1 MEAGG
6 ALTSTGGLPDGR
18 PVLSAA
24 SGAVLAADAA
34 PNPWFDPSY
43 VTANWDTILSYL
55 AEHVRLTVAA
65 VVLGALIALPLALVA
80 RRNRWLAGTVLGVST
95 LVYTI
100 PSLAMFAF
108 VAPVLGLSAT
118 TVLFGLVLYS
128 LVILVRNF
136 LAGLQSVPADVRE
149 AARGMGYGPA
159 RLFWQVE
166 LPLALPSFMAGIR
179 VATVSTVAL
188 VTVGVIVGHGGL
200 GQLITGGFNANFY
213 RAEIV
218 TGAVG
223 CILLALV
230 ADLLLAGA
238 ERALTPWAR
247 RARA

>member
-1 MEAGG
+1 M
-6 ALTSTGGLPDGR
+6 
-18 PVLSAA
+18 LSAA
-24 SGAVLAADAA
+24 SSDALAIDDA

-43 VTANWDTILSYL
+43 VTSNWEAIVGY
-55 AEHVRLTVAA
+55 AGEHVRLTVSA

-80 RRNRWLAGTVLGVST
+80 RRSRWLAGPVLGLST
-95 LVYTI
+95 LIYTI

-108 VAPVLGLSAT
+108 VAPVTGLSAT
-118 TVLFGLVLYS
+118 TVLVGLVLYS

-136 LAGLQSVPADVRE
+136 L
-149 AARGMGYGPA
+149 
-159 RLFWQVE
+159 
-166 LPLALPSFMAGIR
+166 AGIR

-223 CILLALV
+223 CVLLALV
-230 ADLLLAGA
+230 ADLLLAGV
-238 ERALTPWAR
+238 EQLVTPWTR
-247 RARA
+247 VRT

>member
-1 MEAGG
+1 
-6 ALTSTGGLPDGR
+6 
-18 PVLSAA
+18 VVSAA
-24 SGAVLAADAA
+24 STDVLAVDEA

-43 VTANWDTILSYL
+43 VTDNWDTIMGYL

-80 RRNRWLAGTVLGVST
+80 RRSSWLAGPVLGLST
-95 LVYTI
+95 LIYTI

-108 VAPVLGLSAT
+108 VAPITGLSAL
-118 TVLFGLVLYS
+118 TVLIGLVLYS

-136 LAGLQSVPADVRE
+136 LVGLQSVPADVQE
-149 AARGMGYGPA
+149 AARGMGYGKA
-159 RLFWQVE
+159 RLLWQVE
-166 LPLALPSFMAGIR
+166 LPLALPSFMAGLR

-213 RAEIV
+213 RAQIV

-223 CILLALV
+223 CVLLALF
-230 ADLLLAGA
+230 ADLVLAGV
-238 ERALTPWAR
+238 ERLLTPWAR
-247 RARA
+247 RVSA